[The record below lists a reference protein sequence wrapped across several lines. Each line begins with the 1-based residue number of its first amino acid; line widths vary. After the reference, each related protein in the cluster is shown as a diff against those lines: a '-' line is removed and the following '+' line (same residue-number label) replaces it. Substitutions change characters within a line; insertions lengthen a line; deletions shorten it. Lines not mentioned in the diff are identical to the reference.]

1 MSQPLELEDITGLS
15 LTLIGTLVE
24 SYIKDGYAD
33 PLMYKALRAGSELAQ
48 QFMARLLENGV
59 DNTELLEGVSELITN
74 LQVTAMECGEVVN
87 RIIEDNGLPISKD
100 EWSEPHD
107 CDHDHADGEGSE

>member
-24 SYIKDGYAD
+24 SYVKDGYAD

-107 CDHDHADGEGSE
+107 CDHDHADGEGGE